1 MEALPTVCEQLQKGL
16 NLSDPKYLIL
26 FVDGNSK
33 DGTKAYLEEQGF
45 WVHSQTKK
53 GMRNAVEE
61 GVVLL
66 LNEGVDSITF
76 AQPDGNCDLTK
87 VLEIINPFS
96 NVGLELIIASRYLP
110 PAVSYDDDAISKF
123 GNWYFTKLIS
133 FVSKHKYFDSMVGYR
148 TFSSKLVEEMNL
160 IGNNKI
166 WFPEKFIPTSLGW
179 DPIISTLSPLLN
191 AKIRE
196 IAVTEPARI
205 GGEVKKQ
212 TIKWGLGYTLQV
224 LYVLFFLRRKLL
236 KNKLFS

>member
-1 MEALPTVCEQLQKGL
+1 MDALPTVCEQLKKGL
-16 NLSDPKYLIL
+16 DLSNKKYLVL

-33 DGTKAYLEEQGF
+33 DGSKAFLENQGF

-87 VLEIINPFS
+87 ILEIINPFT
-96 NVGLELIIASRYLP
+96 NVGLELIIGSRYLP
-110 PAVSYDDDAISKF
+110 PAISYDDDLISKF

-133 FVSKHKYFDSMVGYR
+133 SVSKHKYYDAMVGYR
-148 TFSSKLVEEMNL
+148 TFSSKLVEKMNL
-160 IGNNKI
+160 IGDSKI
-166 WFPEKFIPTSLGW
+166 WFPERFVPTSLGW

-191 AKIRE
+191 AKITE
-196 IAVTEPARI
+196 ISITEPARI

-212 TIKWGLGYTLQV
+212 TIKWGIGYSLQV
-224 LYVLFFLRRKLL
+224 LYVLFFLRRKMRKKLL
-236 KNKLFS
+236 P